1 MTGSWAAGNNVSLDV
16 LHQVQSSLT
25 VAMIMAPRR
34 NLMTCRP
41 DDVIA
46 DVVGGNVDYFSY
58 LPVVNDAED
67 IVGLFHAEEWFES
80 PPPSWPVGD
89 SFEPFSERLVIGSN
103 ASIYDFIRTADE
115 RPIRLVV
122 SGGEVSGL
130 VSLSDLQQL
139 PVRAALFTLVT
150 SLEIV
155 MAARISKHWSAPDD
169 WMEQLSEGRQSK
181 VKEAVE
187 TAKKNDSFVSEI
199 AFTQLA
205 DKATLVCKG
214 GFLGASNRKAID
226 CFRKIQQLR
235 DDLAHA
241 NSYAQSPEQARKIC
255 EVVRD
260 ILEIKT
266 TLLGQLNE

>member
-25 VAMIMAPRR
+25 VDMILAPRR

-41 DDVIA
+41 DDEVS
-46 DVVGGNVDYFSY
+46 DVVVKNVDDFSY
-58 LPVVNDAED
+58 LPVVNGMDY
-67 IVGLFHAEEWFES
+67 IIGLFHAEKWFES
-80 PPPSWPVGD
+80 APPSGSVGD
-89 SFEPFSERLVIGSN
+89 NFEAFSERLVIGSD
-103 ASIYDFIRTADE
+103 ASIYDFIRTAGE

-155 MAARISKHWSAPDD
+155 MAARINHHWKTPDC
-169 WMEQLSEGRQSK
+169 WLNELSEGRQDK

-187 TAKKNDSFVSEI
+187 SAKDNDSFVSEI

-214 GFLGASNRKAID
+214 GFLSASKRKAID
-226 CFRKIQQLR
+226 CFKKIQQLR

-241 NSYAQSPEQARKIC
+241 NNYAASPEQARKIC
-255 EVVRD
+255 KVVGD
-260 ILEIKT
+260 ILDIKT
-266 TLLGQLNE
+266 ELLGQLNE

>member
-41 DDVIA
+41 NDVMA
-46 DVVGGNVDYFSY
+46 DVVGRNADHFSY

-67 IVGLFHAEEWFES
+67 IIGLFHAEEWFERT
-80 PPPSWPVGD
+80 PPIGPVGD
-89 SFEPFSERLVIGSN
+89 RFEPFSERLVIGSN
-103 ASIYDFIRTADE
+103 ASIYDFIRTADK

-155 MAARISKHWSAPDD
+155 MAARIAHHWVEAEA
-169 WMEQLSEGRQSK
+169 WMKELSDGRRTK
-181 VKEAVE
+181 VKEAIE
-187 TAKKNDSFVSEI
+187 TAKQNDSFVSEI

-214 GFLGASNRKAID
+214 GFLSASKRKVID
-226 CFRKIQQLR
+226 CFKKIQQLR

-241 NSYAQSPEQARKIC
+241 NNYAESPEQARKIC
-255 EVVRD
+255 KVVGD
-260 ILEIKT
+260 ILDIKIE
-266 TLLGQLNE
+266 LLGQLNK